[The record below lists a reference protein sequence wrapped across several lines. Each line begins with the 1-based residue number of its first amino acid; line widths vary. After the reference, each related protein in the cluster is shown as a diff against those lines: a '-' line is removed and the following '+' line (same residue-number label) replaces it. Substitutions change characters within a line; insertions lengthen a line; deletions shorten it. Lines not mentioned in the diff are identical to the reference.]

1 MGRSARIREQLIST
15 FRAELVEHVQVMT
28 DGLLSLE
35 QGRVPDQE
43 RASTLETIFRAAH
56 SLKGAARAVNVT
68 VVEQLA
74 HSLESILDGMQ
85 REVILPSA
93 GLFTACYRALDAIQA
108 VQAAYEA
115 GETTPP
121 LESVIALA
129 DLEAFRTRPR
139 AAALADQEKTV
150 EAPPPV
156 PAIPGGALPDDTVRV
171 SVTKLDALL
180 AHISE
185 LLMARMRAVE
195 RLEQIRRIEALTS
208 AWQKD
213 WQTPRGTSFLAGQQ
227 MARGDKQWEQMLA
240 CAARSQER
248 ERRVADMMATLA
260 RQWADDTLQLSLV
273 VGELEEE
280 VKRVRML
287 PLHTITA
294 PFGRMV
300 RDLAQ
305 AAGKEAILEIEGG
318 DTELDKQV
326 LEQIKDPLIHLLRN
340 AIDHGI
346 ETPQER
352 EARQKPRVGRVK
364 LSAGQHGQDV
374 VVRLADDGAGL
385 DYQALRNALSRQ
397 GRRDASDIEEQALQD
412 LVFSAG
418 VTTSPI
424 ITDISG
430 RGIGL
435 AVVRRNVEAL
445 HGRVEVSTEEG
456 RGTQFTLILPLTLT
470 SARGL
475 LVRAAGQVLAIP
487 VSTVERI
494 VALRPGDVFSL
505 EGQPAIRVDGR
516 PVTLAHLD
524 EILGLPPQPGA
535 GRPDSTPA
543 VVVSAAERW
552 LVLAV
557 DELAGEQE
565 MVIKGMGPQ
574 LRRVAGI
581 AGATVLGNG
590 DVVLIL
596 SAPDLLKMAARAR
609 RQPALDQPPAEEEPV
624 RPRRILVVDDSLTTR
639 TLEKNILEAA
649 GYHVTLATDGQ
660 EALAAMASEV
670 PDLVISDIL
679 MPRVDGF
686 QLTRRLKSDQRTAHV
701 PIILVSSL
709 DSPAD
714 KARGIEAGA
723 DAYIVKGRFDQGNL
737 LETIEQLT

>member
-1 MGRSARIREQLIST
+1 MGRSAKIREQLIST

-74 HSLESILDGMQ
+74 HSLEGVLDGMQ
-85 REVILPSA
+85 REVIQPSA

-139 AAALADQEKTV
+139 TAALADQEKTV
-150 EAPPPV
+150 EAPPP
-156 PAIPGGALPDDTVRV
+156 PPTAPGGTLPEETVRV
-171 SVTKLDALL
+171 SVAKLDILL

-185 LLMARMRAVE
+185 LLMARMRAME
-195 RLEQIRRIEALTS
+195 RLEQIRRIEALSST
-208 AWQKD
+208 WQKD
-213 WQTPRGTSFLAGQQ
+213 WQTPRGTSFLAGQEV
-227 MARGDKQWEQMLA
+227 ARGDKAWNQMLG
-240 CAARSQER
+240 CAAKSQER
-248 ERRVADMMATLA
+248 VRRMADLTAELA
-260 RQWADDTLQLSLV
+260 RQWSDDTLQLSLV

-326 LEQIKDPLIHLLRN
+326 LEQIKDPLVHLLRN

-352 EARQKPRVGRVK
+352 EASQKPRVGRVK
-364 LSAGQHGQDV
+364 LSAGQQGQTV

-385 DYQALRNALSRQ
+385 DYQALRNALTRQ
-397 GRRDASDIEEQALQD
+397 GRRDAPDLEEDALQD
-412 LVFSAG
+412 LAFSAG
-418 VTTSPI
+418 VSTSPI

-456 RGTQFTLILPLTLT
+456 KGTQFTLILPLTLT

-487 VSTVERI
+487 VSEVERI
-494 VALRPGDVFSL
+494 VALRPGDVFAL

-516 PVTLAHLD
+516 PVTLARLD
-524 EILGLPPQPGA
+524 EILGLPPQSEA
-535 GRPDSTPA
+535 GQWDNTPA

-552 LVLAV
+552 LALAV
-557 DELAGEQE
+557 DELPGEQE
-565 MVIKGMGPQ
+565 MVIKGMGRQ
-574 LRRVAGI
+574 LCRVAGI

-596 SAPDLLKMAARAR
+596 SVPDLLKMASRAH
-609 RQPALDQPPAEEEPV
+609 RQPVLDPPSTEEAT

-649 GYHVTLATDGQ
+649 GYYVTLATDGQ
-660 EALAAMASEV
+660 EALAAMAGEV
-670 PDLVISDIL
+670 PDLIISDIL

-686 QLTRRLKSDQRTAHV
+686 QLTRRLKSDERTAHV

>member
-1 MGRSARIREQLIST
+1 MGRSAKIREQLIST

-74 HSLESILDGMQ
+74 HSLEGVLDGMQ
-85 REVILPSA
+85 REVIQPSA

-139 AAALADQEKTV
+139 TAALADQEKTV
-150 EAPPPV
+150 EAPPPP
-156 PAIPGGALPDDTVRV
+156 PAAPGGTLPEETVRV
-171 SVTKLDALL
+171 SVAKLDILL

-185 LLMARMRAVE
+185 LLMARMRAME
-195 RLEQIRRIEALTS
+195 RLEQIRRIEALSST
-208 AWQKD
+208 WQKD
-213 WQTPRGTSFLAGQQ
+213 WQTPRGTSFLAGQEA
-227 MARGDKQWEQMLA
+227 ARGDKAWNQMLV
-240 CAARSQER
+240 CAAKSQER
-248 ERRVADMMATLA
+248 VRRMADMTAELA
-260 RQWADDTLQLSLV
+260 RQWSDDTLQLSLV

-326 LEQIKDPLIHLLRN
+326 LEQIKDPLVHLLRN

-352 EARQKPRVGRVK
+352 EASQKPRVGRVK
-364 LSAGQHGQDV
+364 LSAGQQGQTV

-385 DYQALRNALSRQ
+385 DYQALRNALARQ
-397 GRRDASDIEEQALQD
+397 GRRDAPDLEEDALQD
-412 LVFSAG
+412 LAFSAG
-418 VTTSPI
+418 VSTSPI

-435 AVVRRNVEAL
+435 AVVRRNVETL

-456 RGTQFTLILPLTLT
+456 KGTQFTLILPLTLT

-487 VSTVERI
+487 VSEVERI
-494 VALRPGDVFSL
+494 VALRPGDVFAL

-516 PVTLAHLD
+516 PVTLARLD
-524 EILGLPPQPGA
+524 EILGLPPQSEA
-535 GRPDSTPA
+535 GQWDNTPA

-552 LVLAV
+552 LALAV
-557 DELAGEQE
+557 DELPGEQA
-565 MVIKGMGPQ
+565 MVIKGMGRQ

-596 SAPDLLKMAARAR
+596 SVPDLLKMASRAH
-609 RQPALDQPPAEEEPV
+609 RQPVLDPPSTEEAT

-649 GYHVTLATDGQ
+649 GYYVTLATDGQ
-660 EALAAMASEV
+660 EALAAMAGEV

-686 QLTRRLKSDQRTAHV
+686 QLTRRLKSDERTAHV

>member
-1 MGRSARIREQLIST
+1 MGRSAKIREQLIST

-74 HSLESILDGMQ
+74 HSLEGVLDGMQ
-85 REVILPSA
+85 REVIEPSA

-139 AAALADQEKTV
+139 TAALVDQEKTV
-150 EAPPPV
+150 EAPPPP
-156 PAIPGGALPDDTVRV
+156 PAAPGGTLPEETVRV
-171 SVTKLDALL
+171 SVAKLDTLL

-185 LLMARMRAVE
+185 LLMARMRAME
-195 RLEQIRRIEALTS
+195 RLEQIRRIEALSS

-213 WQTPRGTSFLAGQQ
+213 WQTPRGTSFLAGQD
-227 MARGDKQWEQMLA
+227 AAPSDKEWNQMLA

-248 ERRVADMMATLA
+248 VRRMADMTAELT
-260 RQWADDTLQLSLV
+260 RQCADDTLQLSLV

-326 LEQIKDPLIHLLRN
+326 LEQIKDPLVHLLRN

-346 ETPQER
+346 ETPRER
-352 EARQKPRVGRVK
+352 EACQKPRMGRVR
-364 LSAGQHGQDV
+364 LSAGQQGQTV

-385 DYQALRNALSRQ
+385 DYQALRNALARH
-397 GRRDASDIEEQALQD
+397 GRRDAPALDEDELQD
-412 LVFSAG
+412 LAFSAG
-418 VTTSPI
+418 VSTSPI

-475 LVRAAGQVLAIP
+475 LVRTAGQMLAIP
-487 VSTVERI
+487 VSEVERI
-494 VALRPGDVFSL
+494 VALGPGDIFAL

-516 PVTLAHLD
+516 PVTLAPLD
-524 EILGLPPQPGA
+524 EILGLPPQSKA
-535 GRPDSTPA
+535 EQWDNTPA

-552 LVLAV
+552 LALAV

-565 MVIKGMGPQ
+565 MVIKGMGRQ
-574 LRRVAGI
+574 LHRVAGI

-596 SAPDLLKMAARAR
+596 SVPDLLKMASRAR
-609 RQPALDQPPAEEEPV
+609 RQPVLDEPPAEEAT

-660 EALAAMASEV
+660 EALAAMAGEV
-670 PDLVISDIL
+670 PDIVISDIL

-686 QLTRRLKSDQRTAHV
+686 QLARRLKSDERTAHV

>member
-1 MGRSARIREQLIST
+1 VGRSAKIREQLIST

-74 HSLESILDGMQ
+74 HSLEGVLDGMQ
-85 REVILPSA
+85 REVIQPSA

-139 AAALADQEKTV
+139 TAALADQEKTV
-150 EAPPPV
+150 EAPPPP
-156 PAIPGGALPDDTVRV
+156 PAAPGGTLPEETVRV
-171 SVTKLDALL
+171 SVAKLDILL

-185 LLMARMRAVE
+185 LLMARMRAME
-195 RLEQIRRIEALTS
+195 RLEQIRRIEALSST
-208 AWQKD
+208 WQKD
-213 WQTPRGTSFLAGQQ
+213 WQTPRGTSFLAGQEV
-227 MARGDKQWEQMLA
+227 ARGDKAWNQMRG
-240 CAARSQER
+240 CAAKSQER
-248 ERRVADMMATLA
+248 VRRMADLTAELA
-260 RQWADDTLQLSLV
+260 RQWSDDTLQLSLV

-326 LEQIKDPLIHLLRN
+326 LEQIKDPLVHLLRN

-352 EARQKPRVGRVK
+352 EASQKPRVGRVK
-364 LSAGQHGQDV
+364 LSAGQQGQTV

-385 DYQALRNALSRQ
+385 DYQALRNALTRQ
-397 GRRDASDIEEQALQD
+397 GRRDAPDLEEDALQD
-412 LVFSAG
+412 LAFSAG
-418 VTTSPI
+418 VSTSPI

-456 RGTQFTLILPLTLT
+456 KGTQFTLILPLTLT

-487 VSTVERI
+487 VSEVERI
-494 VALRPGDVFSL
+494 VALRPGDVFAL

-516 PVTLAHLD
+516 PVTLARLD
-524 EILGLPPQPGA
+524 EILGLPPQSEA
-535 GRPDSTPA
+535 GQWDNTPA

-552 LVLAV
+552 LALAV
-557 DELAGEQE
+557 DELPGEQE
-565 MVIKGMGPQ
+565 MVIKGMGRQ
-574 LRRVAGI
+574 LCRVAGI

-596 SAPDLLKMAARAR
+596 SVPDLLKMASRAH
-609 RQPALDQPPAEEEPV
+609 RQPVLDPPSTEEAT

-649 GYHVTLATDGQ
+649 GYYVTLATDGQ
-660 EALAAMASEV
+660 EALAAMAGEV
-670 PDLVISDIL
+670 PDLIISDIL

-686 QLTRRLKSDQRTAHV
+686 QLTRRLKSDERTAHV

>member
-1 MGRSARIREQLIST
+1 MGRSAKIREQLIST

-74 HSLESILDGMQ
+74 HSLEGVLDGMQ
-85 REVILPSA
+85 REVIQPSA

-139 AAALADQEKTV
+139 TAALADQEKTV
-150 EAPPPV
+150 EAPPPP
-156 PAIPGGALPDDTVRV
+156 PAAPGGTLPEETVRV
-171 SVTKLDALL
+171 SVAKLDILL

-185 LLMARMRAVE
+185 LLMARMRAME
-195 RLEQIRRIEALTS
+195 RLEQIRRIEALSST
-208 AWQKD
+208 WQKD
-213 WQTPRGTSFLAGQQ
+213 WQTPRGTSFLAGQEV
-227 MARGDKQWEQMLA
+227 ARGDKAWNQMLV
-240 CAARSQER
+240 CAAKSQER
-248 ERRVADMMATLA
+248 VRRMADMTAELA
-260 RQWADDTLQLSLV
+260 RQWSDDTLQLSLV

-326 LEQIKDPLIHLLRN
+326 LEQIKDPLVHLLRN

-352 EARQKPRVGRVK
+352 EASQKPRVGRVK
-364 LSAGQHGQDV
+364 LSAGQQGQTV

-385 DYQALRNALSRQ
+385 DYQALRNALARQ
-397 GRRDASDIEEQALQD
+397 GRRDAPDLEEDALQD
-412 LVFSAG
+412 LAFSAG
-418 VTTSPI
+418 VSTSPI

-435 AVVRRNVEAL
+435 AVVRRNVETL

-456 RGTQFTLILPLTLT
+456 KGTQFTLILPLTLT

-487 VSTVERI
+487 VSEVERI
-494 VALRPGDVFSL
+494 VALRPGDVFAL

-516 PVTLAHLD
+516 PVTLARLD
-524 EILGLPPQPGA
+524 EILGLPPQSEA
-535 GRPDSTPA
+535 GQWDNTPA

-552 LVLAV
+552 LALAV
-557 DELAGEQE
+557 DELPGEQA
-565 MVIKGMGPQ
+565 MVIKGMGRQ

-596 SAPDLLKMAARAR
+596 SVPDLLKMASRAH
-609 RQPALDQPPAEEEPV
+609 RQPVLDPPSTEEAT

-649 GYHVTLATDGQ
+649 GYYVTLATDGQ
-660 EALAAMASEV
+660 EALAAMAGEV

-686 QLTRRLKSDQRTAHV
+686 QLTRRLKSDERTAHV